1 MVGNRAPGK
10 GQTAGNGA
18 GSGTRGAVGEVLFE
32 FQRVGSYLKV
42 MAIDPVTATEV
53 SVVGPATGSLE
64 LLKRT
69 AISKLQF
76 VMKRDAVKR

>member
-1 MVGNRAPGK
+1 M
-10 GQTAGNGA
+10 
-18 GSGTRGAVGEVLFE
+18 LFE

-76 VMKRDAVKR
+76 VLKRDAAKR

>member
-10 GQTAGNGA
+10 GQAAGNGT
-18 GSGTRGAVGEVLFE
+18 GSGLGEVLFE

-76 VMKRDAVKR
+76 VMKRDAAKR

>member
-10 GQTAGNGA
+10 GQTAG
-18 GSGTRGAVGEVLFE
+18 SGVGEVLFE
-32 FQRVGSYLKV
+32 FQRVGSYMKV
-42 MAIDPVTATEV
+42 MAIDPVTATV
-53 SVVGPATGSLE
+53 VAVVGPASGSLE

-76 VMKRDAVKR
+76 VLKRDAAKR

>member
-1 MVGNRAPGK
+1 MVGNRAPGR
-10 GQTAGNGA
+10 GQPAGNGVG
-18 GSGTRGAVGEVLFE
+18 GSGVGEVLFE

-76 VMKRDAVKR
+76 VLKRDAAKR

>member
-10 GQTAGNGA
+10 GQTAGNG
-18 GSGTRGAVGEVLFE
+18 VGEVLFE

-76 VMKRDAVKR
+76 VMKRDAAKR

>member
-1 MVGNRAPGK
+1 MVGNRTPGK
-10 GQTAGNGA
+10 GQPAGNG
-18 GSGTRGAVGEVLFE
+18 GSGVGEVLFE
-32 FQRVGSYLKV
+32 FQRVGSYMKV

-76 VMKRDAVKR
+76 VMKRDAAKR